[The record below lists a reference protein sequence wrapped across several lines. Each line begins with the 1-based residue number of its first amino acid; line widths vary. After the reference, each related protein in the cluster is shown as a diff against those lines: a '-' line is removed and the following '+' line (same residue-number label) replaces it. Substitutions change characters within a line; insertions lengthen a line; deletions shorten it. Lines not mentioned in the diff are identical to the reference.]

1 MVGTKPR
8 CAAYSIFLPL
18 VRTVNSFSTADRTIS
33 QRIWTTMA
41 TSSCFG
47 VHRLMQYVP
56 RKTHP
61 QTSCQLITRT
71 AYFYCP
77 MRNKF
82 PDSHIQNAQYS
93 TRTSKA
99 AIKAYHK
106 YGLNAFVY
114 NLSEDEREELLQK
127 LQKAAAATK
136 LPEEELNKSVPAPT
150 WQQLRYCEYFAY
162 SNWVII
168 NERNINCFL
177 EHCLTSSL
185 KIFTA

>member
-1 MVGTKPR
+1 
-8 CAAYSIFLPL
+8 
-18 VRTVNSFSTADRTIS
+18 
-33 QRIWTTMA
+33 MA

-61 QTSCQLITRT
+61 QTSCKLITRT

-82 PDSHIQNAQYS
+82 PDSHIQYAQYS

-185 KIFTA
+185 KIFTTNDVLSNICDIKLPTCKCT